1 VGDPFFDENEFAVAV
16 DVVAVAVVVAAA
28 AAAAAVVVVV
38 GDDNGRD
45 AVAAVDDYLDTVGF
59 LLVAEVEAV
68 GVGSINFV
76 GRIVV
81 VVVAGSGPW
90 VNMMSTEKMLK

>member
-1 VGDPFFDENEFAVAV
+1 MVGDPFFDENEFAV
-16 DVVAVAVVVAAA
+16 VVVAA

-45 AVAAVDDYLDTVGF
+45 AVDDYLDKVGF
-59 LLVAEVEAV
+59 LLVVEVEAV

-81 VVVAGSGPW
+81 VVVAGSDPL
-90 VNMMSTEKMLK
+90 VNMMSTEKKLK

>member
-1 VGDPFFDENEFAVAV
+1 MVGDPFFDENEFAVVV
-16 DVVAVAVVVAAA
+16 DVVAVVVVV
-28 AAAAAVVVVV
+28 AAAAVVVVV

-68 GVGSINFV
+68 AVGSINFV

-81 VVVAGSGPW
+81 VVVAGSDPW

>member
-1 VGDPFFDENEFAVAV
+1 VGDPFFDENEFAVVV
-16 DVVAVAVVVAAA
+16 DVVAVVVVV
-28 AAAAAVVVVV
+28 AAAAVVVVV

-81 VVVAGSGPW
+81 VGSDPW